1 MRATK
6 LRKISPEVT
15 DLESDP
21 ADPTPIK
28 TGLESDGSVS
38 DLTDLSSDHEDDLHE
53 DDPASTESNDG
64 DGNTCNGDALED
76 GKEGDTKSDDDPK
89 EFVEWEMV

>member
-6 LRKISPEVT
+6 LRKTSPEVA

-38 DLTDLSSDHEDDLHE
+38 DLTDLSSDHEDDPHE
-53 DDPASTESNDG
+53 DPASTESNDG
-64 DGNTCNGDALED
+64 DGNKCNGDVLED
-76 GKEGDTKSDDDPK
+76 GEEDDTKPHDGP